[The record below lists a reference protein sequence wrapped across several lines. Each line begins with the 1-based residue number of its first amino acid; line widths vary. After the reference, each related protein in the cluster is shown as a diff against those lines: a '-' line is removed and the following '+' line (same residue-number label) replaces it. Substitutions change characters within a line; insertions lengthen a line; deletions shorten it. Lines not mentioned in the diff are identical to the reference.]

1 VRVEVVEDAES
12 RVDGVGGDVEAEG
25 EHCFARVGVVMWFQH
40 CPVWHQHLAAA
51 SALPVDP

>member
-1 VRVEVVEDAES
+1 MRVEVVEGAES
-12 RVDGVGGDVEAEG
+12 RLDGVGGDVEAEG